1 MSGMWQSPPDRDLP
15 PGRLAERREHL
26 MSEIRQTE
34 RRTAPVP
41 RNDGRRGVRPR
52 WAGALAALALA
63 SFAVAGGAIWLSG
76 GSEDAVDAS
85 ADTTSPATQA
95 PDTSIDGGEV
105 AGINAVLAV
114 HSLRAVAGETEPM
127 ASAGGE
133 SFPYLVLDLPGT
145 ELDEAY
151 EVVDAETGEA
161 VGVQTVYSQW
171 WTNDEGDT
179 MGRELL
185 LRVQQVG
192 QDYEWLTYLTGLAES
207 SRSVRIGDRDVTV
220 YRIPDEKIE
229 EGSYD
234 LDVLYWVEEPG
245 VEAILIPWGLS
256 GDEASGLMAGL
267 QVLSVD
273 EWLAQAGAAP
283 VPGVSATTTTMVEG
297 G

>member
-1 MSGMWQSPPDRDLP
+1 MN
-15 PGRLAERREHL
+15 
-26 MSEIRQTE
+26 EIRQTE

-41 RNDGRRGVRPR
+41 RNNGRRGVRPR

-76 GSEDAVDAS
+76 GSE
-85 ADTTSPATQA
+85 A

-105 AGINAVLAV
+105 TGINAVLAV
-114 HSLRAVAGETEPM
+114 HSLRAVTGETEPM
-127 ASAGGE
+127 ASEGGE

-171 WTNDEGDT
+171 WTNDEGNT

-273 EWLAQAGAAP
+273 EWLAQAGPAP
-283 VPGVSATTTTMVEG
+283 VPGVPATTTTMVSTTTTMVEG